1 MKRQHNLS
9 NSYKEKYSIGAGLQL
24 RGLVHCHRGG
34 EHGDMQADTVLE
46 EQRVLHLDPQA
57 TGRGSELA

>member
-46 EQRVLHLDPQA
+46 KDWSSPSRSRVSRRKA
-57 TGRGSELA
+57 EA